1 MHLKERG
8 KRQYWNY
15 WDIEKLIS
23 QLSPVKRMGN
33 DVVTFMDGLDPGLD
47 PIMKTETIITAPQ
60 KTKSMTT
67 VSDINYNQNFEYI
80 NLI

>member
-1 MHLKERG
+1 
-8 KRQYWNY
+8 
-15 WDIEKLIS
+15 
-23 QLSPVKRMGN
+23 MGN